1 MYLYDAMNN
10 KKEAIGVSLV
20 EDNQFI
26 RMALEQIILAT
37 EGYELVASY
46 SSAEEAV
53 EQMPHELPDVV
64 LMDINMGGMSGIEA
78 VGILKQQF
86 PDIRFMM
93 CTVYEDDEKI
103 FDALAAGASGY
114 ILKKSKPSE
123 LMAAVQELYEGGAPM
138 SSQIA
143 AKVVASFRKKE
154 ETRENLLESLSQR
167 EFEILE
173 ALVKGRLYKEIGQD
187 MNISTETVR
196 KHVYNVYRKLHIN
209 NRVEAYN
216 RFFGNGGGGLG

>member
-1 MYLYDAMNN
+1 MKDMPSKIY
-10 KKEAIGVSLV
+10 VSLV

-26 RMALEQIILAT
+26 RMALEQIVMAT
-37 EGYELVASY
+37 EGYELKASY

-53 EQMPHELPDVV
+53 ERIPSEIPDVV

-78 VGILKQQF
+78 VSILKHQI
-86 PDIRFMM
+86 PEIRFMM

-103 FDALAAGASGY
+103 FDALSAGASGY

-123 LMAAVQELYEGGAPM
+123 LMAAVKELYEGGAPM

-143 AKVVASFRKKE
+143 ARVVSSFRKKE
-154 ETRENLLESLSQR
+154 ESRENLLEKLSQR
-167 EFEILE
+167 EYEILE

-216 RFFGNGGGGLG
+216 KFFGNGGGA

>member
-1 MYLYDAMNN
+1 MEDKLE
-10 KKEAIGVSLV
+10 KIEISLV

-26 RMALEQIILAT
+26 RMALEQIITAT
-37 EGYELVASY
+37 EGYELKSSY

-53 EQMPHELPDVV
+53 ERMPSEIPDVV

-78 VGILKQQF
+78 VSILKNRF
-86 PDIRFMM
+86 PEVRFMM

-103 FDALAAGASGY
+103 FDALSAGASGY

-123 LMAAVQELYEGGAPM
+123 LMAAVRELYEGGAPM
-138 SSQIA
+138 SGQIA
-143 AKVVASFRKKE
+143 AKVVSSFRKKE
-154 ETRENLLESLSQR
+154 ESRENLLETLSQR
-167 EFEILE
+167 EYEILE

-196 KHVYNVYRKLHIN
+196 KHVYNVYKKLHIN
-209 NRVEAYN
+209 NRIEAYN
-216 RFFGNGGGGLG
+216 KFFGNSGGGGIVRPNY

>member
-1 MYLYDAMNN
+1 MGE
-10 KKEAIGVSLV
+10 KVSITVSIV

-26 RMALEQIILAT
+26 KMALEQIILAT
-37 EGYELVASY
+37 DGYELKGSY
-46 SSAEEAV
+46 SSAEEAI
-53 EQMPHELPDVV
+53 EKIPLAQPDIV
-64 LMDINMGGMSGIEA
+64 LMDINLGGMSGIEA
-78 VGILKQQF
+78 VAILKEQC
-86 PDIRFMM
+86 PDILFMM

-103 FDALAAGASGY
+103 FDALTAGASGY

-123 LMAAVQELYEGGAPM
+123 LMAAVRELSDGGAPM

-143 AKVVASFRKKE
+143 SKVVSSFRKKE
-154 ETRENLLESLSQR
+154 VSKENLHETLTSR
-167 EFEILE
+167 EYEILE
-173 ALVKGRLYKEIGQD
+173 SLVKGRLYKEIGQD

-216 RFFGNGGGGLG
+216 KFFGKGEIERD

>member
-10 KKEAIGVSLV
+10 KNEAICVSLV

-53 EQMPHELPDVV
+53 EKMPHELPDVV

-78 VGILKQQF
+78 VGILKQQY

-154 ETRENLLESLSQR
+154 ETRENLLETLSQR

-216 RFFGNGGGGLG
+216 RFFGNGGGSLG

>member
-1 MYLYDAMNN
+1 M
-10 KKEAIGVSLV
+10 KEVLGKIYVSLV

-26 RMALEQIILAT
+26 RMALEQIIMAT
-37 EGYELVASY
+37 DGYELKGSY

-53 EQMPHELPDVV
+53 EQMPSQIPDVV

-78 VGILKQQF
+78 VAILKQQF
-86 PDIRFMM
+86 PEIRFMM

-103 FDALAAGASGY
+103 FDALSAGASGY

-123 LMAAVQELYEGGAPM
+123 LMGAVRELYDGGAPM

-143 AKVVASFRKKE
+143 ARVVSSFRKKE
-154 ETRENLLESLSQR
+154 ESRENLLEKLSQR
-167 EFEILE
+167 EYEILE

-196 KHVYNVYRKLHIN
+196 KHVYNVYKKLHIN
-209 NRVEAYN
+209 NRIEAYN
-216 RFFGNGGGGLG
+216 KFFGNGGGV

>member
-1 MYLYDAMNN
+1 MEKTPEKIY
-10 KKEAIGVSLV
+10 VSLV

-26 RMALEQIILAT
+26 RMALEQIVLAT
-37 EGYELVASY
+37 EGYALKGSY
-46 SSAEEAV
+46 SSAEEAIDKI
-53 EQMPHELPDVV
+53 PHEVPDVV

-78 VGILKQQF
+78 VAILKQKI
-86 PDIRFMM
+86 PEIRFMM

-103 FDALAAGASGY
+103 FEALSAGASGY

-123 LMAAVQELYEGGAPM
+123 LMAAVKEIYEGGAPM

-143 AKVVASFRKKE
+143 ARVVSSFRKRE
-154 ETRENLLESLSQR
+154 ESRENLLEHLSQR
-167 EFEILE
+167 EYEILE

-196 KHVYNVYRKLHIN
+196 KHVYHIYKKLHIN

-216 RFFGNGGGGLG
+216 KFFGNGVG